1 MEVELKIIAV
11 SILLLFSL
19 MLQDFVSGAIAAE
32 DFPIKVVTTLES
44 SNGLTE
50 SDMDMDMLSAFE
62 DWFKAEYLEKS
73 KQSFMRQG
81 YSEDLFDG
89 AAISTSHYVM
99 RSGKKLGIVN
109 VSGLLKSQ
117 NLTVI
122 QLVRV
127 FGLVGDG
134 LATVGCLRLS
144 NETIPVT
151 FGACGEKVNEVFSL
165 R

>member
-1 MEVELKIIAV
+1 MKIIAL
-11 SILLLFSL
+11 STLLFFSL
-19 MLQDFVSGAIAAE
+19 VLQHFVSGAIAAE
-32 DFPIKVVTTLES
+32 DFPVKVVTTLQG

-50 SDMDMDMLSAFE
+50 SDMDMEMLSAFE
-62 DWFKAEYLEKS
+62 EWVKAEYLDKS

-81 YSEDLFDG
+81 YSEDKFDG

-122 QLVRV
+122 KLVRV
-127 FGLVGDG
+127 FGLVDDG
-134 LATVGCLRLS
+134 LATVGCVRLS
-144 NETIPVT
+144 DKTIPIT
-151 FGACGEKVNEVFSL
+151 FGVCGAGVNEVFGL